1 MAGGATKKDD
11 AQQTSRELMT
21 RLAALRVASGFSQRQ
36 FAERMGV
43 TQSMVSDL
51 ESGRTKDLLV
61 STLIRY
67 VGALG
72 DRRLRFVLDT
82 VTSVD
87 LLACGAPAGAGQRS
101 EDDSK

>member
-1 MAGGATKKDD
+1 
-11 AQQTSRELMT
+11 
-21 RLAALRVASGFSQRQ
+21 
-36 FAERMGV
+36 MGV
-43 TQSMVSDL
+43 AQSMVSDL

-87 LLACGAPAGAGQRS
+87 LLAHGAPAGVGQGS
-101 EDDSK
+101 DDDGQ